1 MNMKSIVLL
10 TLVLTIS
17 AFAHRT
23 LLMVDD
29 NGDGTIYIEAG
40 LSTGGSAAGAKV
52 ILTDR
57 ATGRPLWQGEI
68 PEEGSI
74 TTDRPAQPY
83 SVTLS
88 MGEGHTITQKGPAFV
103 TAPTESKST
112 ESKSTEST
120 PTKEA
125 DATSAA
131 TVSSADETAKCS
143 AEATSDEAATEE
155 EPHTHSH
162 GDETHTH

>member
-10 TLVLTIS
+10 MLIFTIS

-40 LSTGGSAAGAKV
+40 LSTGGSAAGATV
-52 ILTDR
+52 TLTDR

-68 PEEGSI
+68 PEAGSI
-74 TTDRPAQPY
+74 KTNRPEQPY
-83 SVTLS
+83 SVTLD
-88 MGEGHTITQKGPAFV
+88 MGEGHSITQKGPAFV
-103 TAPTESKST
+103 TTTAEDTTTDST
-112 ESKSTEST
+112 ETTSENNVDSTETTSVSEEDST
-120 PTKEA
+120 
-125 DATSAA
+125 D
-131 TVSSADETAKCS
+131 
-143 AEATSDEAATEE
+143 
-155 EPHTHSH
+155 EPHSHSH

>member
-10 TLVLTIS
+10 TLVITIS

-29 NGDGTIYIEAG
+29 NADGTIYIEAG

-103 TAPTESKST
+103 TAPTESENSEPETTSGASVSIDESADT
-112 ESKSTEST
+112 ETETTS
-120 PTKEA
+120 E
-125 DATSAA
+125 DAT
-131 TVSSADETAKCS
+131 DE
-143 AEATSDEAATEE
+143 D